1 MNMKR
6 TIVGLG
12 LIALLPFQGL
22 AWSADGHNQ
31 IADIAWSKLT
41 PKAKARLTVIL
52 NAGEP
57 RFRNS
62 DTRKAW
68 QDASTFSDFMKG
80 NTETIFES
88 IIPTMNSIFNKDIE
102 SIGSEGVRCKTWHYY
117 DIPIRFKGAKPGVD
131 TSNAYVALTMA
142 QAELAKTK
150 DPKMQCWWSYW
161 INHIVGDLHQP
172 LHCVSNHEH
181 HEEGDAGGNKF
192 MIKSPDQDRELRLHG
207 FWDGA
212 IGVAIKADR
221 EAGLSPNI
229 EEVTKRWTSDPTL
242 QPSEKEM
249 KNLDVMDWINNGA
262 KLADKFAYDGLQPK
276 DKPSSKYLADQLLL
290 CKKQAVLAGYR
301 LAAIMNK
308 ILD

>member
-1 MNMKR
+1 
-6 TIVGLG
+6 
-12 LIALLPFQGL
+12 
-22 AWSADGHNQ
+22 
-31 IADIAWSKLT
+31 
-41 PKAKARLTVIL
+41 
-52 NAGEP
+52 
-57 RFRNS
+57 
-62 DTRKAW
+62 
-68 QDASTFSDFMKG
+68 MKG

-131 TSNAYVALTMA
+131 TSNAYAALTMA
-142 QAELAKTK
+142 QAELSKTK

-212 IGVAIKADR
+212 VGKAIAKDR
-221 EAGLSPNI
+221 EAGLNANV
-229 EEVTKRWTSDPTL
+229 EAVTERWSADPTL
-242 QPSEKEM
+242 QPTAAQV
-249 KNLDVMDWINNGA
+249 KNLDIMSWLKTGA
-262 KLADKFAYDGLQPK
+262 ALADKFTYDGLKPN
-276 DKPSSKYLADQLLL
+276 DKPNVEYMEAMITLS
-290 CKKQAVLAGYR
+290 KKQVVLAGYR
-301 LAAIMNK
+301 MAAILNK
-308 ILD
+308 ALG